1 MVDEMKREKSL
12 MNAIA
17 TAKRKIGKCGY
28 SYYELVEDVATSYCL
43 RKDEILKL
51 GESLEKYC
59 RKHWLYMDVV
69 NAQYKRYD
77 TIKGVD
83 EM

>member
-1 MVDEMKREKSL
+1 MKEKSL
-12 MNAIA
+12 TNAIA
-17 TAKRKIGKCGY
+17 TAKRKAWNCGY
-28 SYYELVEDVATSYCL
+28 SYYELVEDVAMAYSL

-59 RKHWLYMDVV
+59 KKNFLYIDAVSS
-69 NAQYKRYD
+69 QYKRYN

>member
-1 MVDEMKREKSL
+1 MKEKSL
-12 MNAIA
+12 INAIA
-17 TAKRKIGKCGY
+17 TAKRKASSKCGY
-28 SYYELVEDVATSYCL
+28 SYYELVEDVAIAYSL

-59 RKHWLYMDVV
+59 KKNFLYMDAVSS
-69 NAQYKRYD
+69 QYKRYN

>member
-1 MVDEMKREKSL
+1 MKREKSL
-12 MNAIA
+12 ENAIA
-17 TAKRKIGKCGY
+17 AAKRKAWNCGY
-28 SYYELVEDVATSYCL
+28 SYYELVEDVVTTYRL

-59 RKHWLYMDVV
+59 KKNHLYIDAVSS
-69 NAQYKRYD
+69 QYKRYN

>member
-1 MVDEMKREKSL
+1 MEKSL
-12 MNAIA
+12 INAIA
-17 TAKRKIGKCGY
+17 AAKRKAGKCGY
-28 SYYELVEDVATSYCL
+28 SYYELVEDVAVTYSL

-59 RKHWLYMDVV
+59 KKNFLYMDAVSS
-69 NAQYKRYD
+69 QYKRYN

>member
-1 MVDEMKREKSL
+1 MEKSL
-12 MNAIA
+12 INAIA
-17 TAKRKIGKCGY
+17 AAKRKAWNCGY
-28 SYYELVEDVATSYCL
+28 SYYESVEDVAVTYSL

-51 GESLEKYC
+51 GASLEKYC
-59 RKHWLYMDVV
+59 KKNFLYMDAVSS
-69 NAQYKRYD
+69 QYKRYN

>member
-1 MVDEMKREKSL
+1 MKEQSL
-12 MNAIA
+12 VNAIA
-17 TAKRKIGKCGY
+17 AAKRKAWNCGY
-28 SYYELVEDVATSYCL
+28 SYYELVEDVAVTYSL

-51 GESLEKYC
+51 GASLEKYC
-59 RKHWLYMDVV
+59 KKNFLYMD
-69 NAQYKRYD
+69 AISSQYKRYN

>member
-1 MVDEMKREKSL
+1 MKEKSL
-12 MNAIA
+12 INAIA
-17 TAKRKIGKCGY
+17 TAKRKAWNCGY
-28 SYYELVEDVATSYCL
+28 SYYELVEDVAMAYSL

-59 RKHWLYMDVV
+59 KKNYLYIDAVSS
-69 NAQYKRYD
+69 QYKRYN

>member
-1 MVDEMKREKSL
+1 MEKSL
-12 MNAIA
+12 INAIA
-17 TAKRKIGKCGY
+17 AAKRKAWKSGY
-28 SYYELVEDVATSYCL
+28 SYYELVEDVAVTYSL

-51 GESLEKYC
+51 GASLEKYC
-59 RKHWLYMDVV
+59 KKNYLYIDAVSS
-69 NAQYKRYD
+69 QYKRYN